1 MREGRYMA
9 IAIRTDIPR
18 VEPAFELIDDRLC
31 QKVSPKHD
39 HGRLQFVLASLIWN
53 WAKGRGRVATE
64 WRFYLDLPQPGR
76 NSLVPDIGYLSFDR
90 LSREC
95 RADAQEPEIAP
106 DVAVEI
112 LSPREW
118 REQVDRKTEL
128 YLAAGTRLVIEV
140 DPEHRS
146 IALHDVDGSRTLNE
160 GDIFEHPA
168 MPGFRLDLRELFA
181 ALDE

>member
-1 MREGRYMA
+1 MA
-9 IAIRTDIPR
+9 IAIRASIPTAQ
-18 VEPAFELIDDRLC
+18 PAFELIDGRLC

-39 HGRLQFVLASLIWN
+39 HGRLQFILASLVWS

-90 LSREC
+90 LGRE
-95 RADAQEPEIAP
+95 RRDDAQEPEIAP
-106 DVAVEI
+106 DVAFEI

-128 YLAAGTRLVIEV
+128 YLGAGTRLVVEI
-140 DPEHRS
+140 DPQRRT
-146 IALHDVDGSRTLNE
+146 AVLHDAGGSRTLGE
-160 GDIFEHPA
+160 DDPLEHPA